1 MRAASIP
8 RLAPEA
14 GASPPEFLLR
24 CVQHTAHTE
33 VRMSSPLKPLNR
45 QVMVITG
52 ATSGIGLATAQ
63 EAGKQGA
70 RLVLAARGGDVLE
83 AVVQGLIDNGVEA
96 IAVVADVAD
105 RSQVE
110 RIAEAALASFG
121 RIDTWVNNAGG
132 TIYGRLDQ
140 VSEDDSRRLF
150 DINFWGMVHGSLV
163 ALPYLKRQGGAL
175 VNLGSEASEVAIP
188 LQGMYSASKHAVKGF
203 TDALRIEVEQ
213 LDEAPVSVTLIE
225 PTAVDT
231 PLPQHARNYMD
242 REPKLPSPQVDP
254 HQVAAAILHAAVV
267 PMRTVRVGMMAELD
281 VLMGKVAPD
290 LADQLAGLQVPRQQR
305 DCPPREPGGSL
316 YASRASGRIYGPGA
330 G

>member
-1 MRAASIP
+1 
-8 RLAPEA
+8 
-14 GASPPEFLLR
+14 
-24 CVQHTAHTE
+24 
-33 VRMSSPLKPLNR
+33 MSSPLKPLNR
-45 QVMVITG
+45 QVLVITG

-70 RLVLAARGGDVLE
+70 KLVLAARGGDVLD

-96 IAVVADVAD
+96 VAVVADVAD

-188 LQGMYSASKHAVKGF
+188 MQGMYSASKHAVKGF

-267 PMRTVRVGMMAELD
+267 PMRTVRVGMMAEFD

-290 LADQLAGLQVPRQQR
+290 LADQLSVLQVPRQQR
-305 DCPPREPGGSL
+305 DCPPREPGGAL